1 LEAGGNRYC
10 LGVGFFDFTE
20 SISGAAVVSLS
31 DGLGVAREIRMK
43 QGFNECIGSKIVNHA
58 FTHSL
63 AMPSEGLK
71 APLHLFAWVLIS
83 TLLLTPIANGQDLLS
98 VYQEAL
104 QDNPQLDKAREGLEA
119 VLESQSQAG
128 SALFLPEANFSANVN
143 RDYQNIQYGGVGAI
157 GVGGRSNFMT
167 GGYSLTI
174 TQPILH
180 YDRWVALDQADSRIA
195 QAEADNSAAEI
206 GLMLKLAERYFDVL
220 AAQENL
226 KFAQAQ
232 QQSLQRK
239 LTETKQRQAVGF
251 LAMTDV
257 QEAQSGYDRAVADAV
272 TAEHELRDAREGLQ
286 EVTGIYH
293 DQLDTLNSD
302 IPLIEPE
309 PAEEQRW
316 IELALT
322 QNLGL
327 QAQDK
332 AVQVAKDEIQKQSA
346 GHLPTLDAVG
356 NHIFA
361 TSGGRFGTADIED
374 DVIGLNL
381 NLPIYQ
387 GGRTNSK
394 TREAEHRY
402 RQALATLNE
411 QKRAVHRS
419 TSKAYLGV
427 VAGISRVK
435 ALQQALKSAETG
447 LAATQAGFNVG
458 RRTALDIIVSERE
471 LLGAQ
476 RDYARARYDYLLD
489 SLRLKQAVG
498 SLSPN
503 DLQQVNH
510 WLIPMGANS
519 RQPVTIS
526 PQPISQHP

>member
-1 LEAGGNRYC
+1 MKLSLKDVWRPAGCRG
-10 LGVGFFDFTE
+10 DFTRCPISNRPK
-20 SISGAAVVSLS
+20 SIGRLTSPLRLS
-31 DGLGVAREIRMK
+31 M
-43 QGFNECIGSKIVNHA
+43 
-58 FTHSL
+58 L
-63 AMPSEGLK
+63 ALT
-71 APLHLFAWVLIS
+71 LI
-83 TLLLTPIANGQDLLS
+83 LQLLTSVQAQDLLS
-98 VYQEAL
+98 VYRQAL
-104 QDNPQLDKAREGLEA
+104 QGNPQLEKAREGLEA
-119 VLESQSQAG
+119 VLESQSQAE

-143 RDYQNIQYGGVGAI
+143 RDYQSIQYGGAAAI
-157 GVGGRSNFMT
+157 GLSGRSNFMT
-167 GGYSLTI
+167 GGYSLSI
-174 TQPILH
+174 SQPILH
-180 YDRWVALDQADSRIA
+180 YDRWIALDQADSRIA
-195 QAEADNSAAEI
+195 QAEAEADNSAAEI
-206 GLMLKLAERYFDVL
+206 GLMLKVAERYFDVL

-226 KFAQAQ
+226 KFSQAQ

-272 TAEHELRDAREGLQ
+272 AADHQLRDAREGLQ
-286 EVTGIYH
+286 EVTGVYH
-293 DQLDTLNSD
+293 DQLDALNND

-309 PAEEQRW
+309 PADEQRW

-327 QAQDK
+327 LAQDK

-346 GHLPTLDAVG
+346 EHLPTLDAVG
-356 NHIFA
+356 NHVFA

-381 NLPIYQ
+381 NLSIYQ

-447 LAATQAGFNVG
+447 LAATQAGFNAG
-458 RRTALDIIVSERE
+458 RRTALDVIVAERE

-498 SLSPN
+498 SLSPD

-510 WLIPMGANS
+510 WLIPMGLI
-519 RQPVTIS
+519 VVS
-526 PQPISQHP
+526 P